1 MAMTTFDF
9 SPLFR
14 STIGFDRLA
23 RLMESAMEFDQAGNG
38 YPPYNIEVKGE
49 NEYLITVAVAGF
61 NENEL
66 SIEVRENTLTIAGR
80 KQQDDAREAVYLYR
94 GIAGRDF
101 VRKFQLADYVQVKGA
116 YLNNGLLAV
125 HLVREVPE
133 EMKPRKIEI
142 KSEAPSVVSK
152 AKKLI
157 EETAKKVA

>member
-1 MAMTTFDF
+1 MTTFDF

-14 STIGFDRLA
+14 STIGFDHLA
-23 RLMESAMEFDQAGNG
+23 RLLESAMELDQAGNG

-49 NEYLITVAVAGF
+49 NEYLITLAVAGF
-61 NENEL
+61 GENEL
-66 SIEVRENTLTIAGR
+66 SLEVRENTLTIAGR
-80 KQQDDAREAVYLYR
+80 KQDEAREAAYLYR
-94 GIAGRDF
+94 GIASRDF
-101 VRKFQLADYVQVKGA
+101 VRKFRLADFVQVKGA

-142 KSEAPSVVSK
+142 KAEAPGLVSK

-157 EETAKKVA
+157 EDTAKKVA